1 MGSVWG
7 SVCASW
13 RPFCP
18 AGLPEKLS
26 ECQYA
31 QTEPTFHHPVGD
43 RVIEGSNLGFDARYD
58 QILHR
63 ATIPENFSNKGG
75 ALDFYIDDASIEA
88 LFPGKDYSRTKFT
101 YQMSDHL
108 PIWIQVKTDIDG
120 FRLDQIVQEAGE

>member
-1 MGSVWG
+1 M
-7 SVCASW
+7 
-13 RPFCP
+13 
-18 AGLPEKLS
+18 KL
-26 ECQYA
+26 
-31 QTEPTFHHPVGD
+31 TVGD

-120 FRLDQIVQEAGE
+120 FRLDQIVQDARE